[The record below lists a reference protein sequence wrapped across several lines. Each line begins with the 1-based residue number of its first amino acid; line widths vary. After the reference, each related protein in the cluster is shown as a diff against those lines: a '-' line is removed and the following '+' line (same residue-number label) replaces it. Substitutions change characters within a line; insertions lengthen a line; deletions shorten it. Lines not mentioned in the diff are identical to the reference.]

1 MPLGRGSIDS
11 DAGTA
16 GQRDSIEPGRYGMAI
31 RAGNAEFI
39 TIEPPFLFLNW
50 FSSQHSAFS
59 ELPITELC
67 FLKELNA
74 LIVNLRNVR

>member
-1 MPLGRGSIDS
+1 MSLGRGSIDS

-16 GQRDSIEPGRYGMAI
+16 GQRDLLNLGDMGWLSGREMQ
-31 RAGNAEFI
+31 FI